1 MSESNSQQRHTA
13 RWVALGAILIA
24 LAGVF
29 LFANSLYVL
38 LWTGSFPHY
47 LDFLKYA
54 AFPSGERPAPQ
65 SRNSAQLNI
74 DFGNGKIRAFK
85 GEVETGMTIISALR
99 IAGEIGRFDAVT
111 DERGRVVDIDGFKIG
126 DAKRWQAYVNNRPAS
141 DLPGHI
147 EIKPGDKIT
156 LRYE

>member
-1 MSESNSQQRHTA
+1 MPESDPQQRHTA
-13 RWVALGAILIA
+13 RWAALGAGLIA
-24 LAGVF
+24 LAA
-29 LFANSLYVL
+29 LLSFARLPL
-38 LWTGSFPHY
+38 H

-54 AFPSGERPAPQ
+54 APQSGEQPERQ
-65 SRNSAQLNI
+65 SGNSARLNI

-111 DERGRVVDIDGFKIG
+111 DERGWVVDIDGFKAG
-126 DAKRWQAYVNNRPAS
+126 DAKRWQAYVNNRPAD

>member
-1 MSESNSQQRHTA
+1 MPESDPQQRHTA
-13 RWVALGAILIA
+13 RWAALGAILIA
-24 LAGVF
+24 LAAL
-29 LFANSLYVL
+29 LFFSKSPLRLN
-38 LWTGSFPHY
+38 
-47 LDFLKYA
+47 FLKYA
-54 AFPSGERPAPQ
+54 VSPSGEQPAPQ

-85 GEVETGMTIISALR
+85 GDVETGMTIISALR
-99 IAGEIGRFDAVT
+99 IAGEIGRFDAVM
-111 DERGRVVDIDGFKIG
+111 DERGRVVDIDGFKAG

>member
-1 MSESNSQQRHTA
+1 MPESDPQQHHMA
-13 RWVALGAILIA
+13 RWAALGAVLIA
-24 LAGVF
+24 LAAL
-29 LFANSLYVL
+29 LFFTRSPLRLN
-38 LWTGSFPHY
+38 
-47 LDFLKYA
+47 FLKYA
-54 AFPSGERPAPQ
+54 ASPSGEQPARQ

-111 DERGRVVDIDGFKIG
+111 DERGRVVNIDGFKADG
-126 DAKRWQAYVNNRPAS
+126 AKHWQAYVNSRPA
-141 DLPGHI
+141 DGLPGHI
-147 EIKPGDKIT
+147 ELRPGDRII